1 MPSNDSKYDDM
12 HKQLFE
18 EGLKVRREVVGD
30 TYVNGAL
37 ANGSTEFSREGQ
49 ELVTEWCWWVATG
62 TCTNILLNNHRGYA
76 WTRPGL
82 ERRDRS
88 LLNIGM
94 LMALNRAPELAVH
107 VRGARNN
114 GLSEL
119 EIREAIIHAT
129 TYCGVPA
136 GVDAF
141 KIAERVF
148 NEMAEKGEAERQLG
162 AKSSKA

>member
-1 MPSNDSKYDDM
+1 MSSDPKYDEF
-12 HKQLFE
+12 HKQLFD
-18 EGLKVRREVVGD
+18 EGLKMRRSVVGEE
-30 TYVNGAL
+30 YVDRAL
-37 ANGSTEFSREGQ
+37 ANGSTDFSRAGQ
-49 ELVTEWCWWVATG
+49 ELVTEWCW
-62 TCTNILLNNHRGYA
+62 GYA

-82 ERRDRS
+82 SKQQRS

-107 VRGARNN
+107 IRGARNN

-136 GVDAF
+136 GVDAM
-141 KIAERVF
+141 KTAEKVL
-148 NEMAEKGEAERQLG
+148 NDMAEKGEMARELGNRSER
-162 AKSSKA
+162 A

>member
-1 MPSNDSKYDDM
+1 MN
-12 HKQLFE
+12 L
-18 EGLKVRREVVGD
+18 
-30 TYVNGAL
+30 
-37 ANGSTEFSREGQ
+37 
-49 ELVTEWCWWVATG
+49 
-62 TCTNILLNNHRGYA
+62 
-76 WTRPGL
+76 
-82 ERRDRS
+82 
-88 LLNIGM
+88 GM

-148 NEMAEKGEAERQLG
+148 NEMAEKGEKPRELS